1 MFTTEQAHGS
11 LAAMSRIQVFALAAL
26 TSVLMAGCAAARVVH
41 RSRTGGVIALDG
53 DRNEAMEQA
62 NQTGGW

>member
-1 MFTTEQAHGS
+1 
-11 LAAMSRIQVFALAAL
+11 MSRIQVFALAAL